1 MIATAALLLLTGAAF
16 LVAAIWKL
24 LADQFSPL
32 AASGICAAL
41 FTGAGLVI
49 LLVGNSQPEPRMP
62 PLRQRAR
69 QEAERVRP
77 DPPSGEYP
85 ALMEAFLFG
94 VATYERVR
102 KQRR

>member
-1 MIATAALLLLTGAAF
+1 MVTVGVLLLLTGGAF
-16 LVAAIWKL
+16 LVAAIWTL

-32 AASGICAAL
+32 AASSICAAL
-41 FTGAGLVI
+41 FIGSGLVV
-49 LLVGNSQPEPRMP
+49 LAVCNTLSEPRIP
-62 PLRQRAR
+62 PLRQRV
-69 QEAERVRP
+69 QEEADRVRP

-94 VATYERVR
+94 IATYERVR